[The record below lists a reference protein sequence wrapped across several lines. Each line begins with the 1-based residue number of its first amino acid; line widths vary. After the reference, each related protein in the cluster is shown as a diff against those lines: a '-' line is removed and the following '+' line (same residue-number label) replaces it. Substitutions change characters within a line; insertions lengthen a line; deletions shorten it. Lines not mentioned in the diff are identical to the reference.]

1 MRSLVV
7 NKFLSTCSILAI
19 YQLACIII
27 SVKRHVYYRLF
38 GITDHNSIN
47 EFLLVF
53 CYMPS
58 IWEIKYKYSLWMEH
72 QCVSIFRI
80 INTCISD
87 GLKFSVLIGTYIKC
101 TINCIWSHHL
111 YDSNTLLHLCYRAY
125 NSTSVSVGLFHF
137 ALEVQHKLSFMWF
150 LHFLLLKK
158 NPILKCLFVSGVL
171 PICLLVCF
179 LPPPKNINIKE
190 MLTLNVWEK
199 NPTIMVHQ
207 FLESFYCLPPSVD
220 TS

>member
-27 SVKRHVYYRLF
+27 SVKRHVYYRIF

-101 TINCIWSHHL
+101 TIVTIYMTVIHFCVFVTELI
-111 YDSNTLLHLCYRAY
+111 TLLQSVWVYFILHL
-125 NSTSVSVGLFHF
+125 
-137 ALEVQHKLSFMWF
+137 
-150 LHFLLLKK
+150 
-158 NPILKCLFVSGVL
+158 
-171 PICLLVCF
+171 
-179 LPPPKNINIKE
+179 
-190 MLTLNVWEK
+190 
-199 NPTIMVHQ
+199 
-207 FLESFYCLPPSVD
+207 
-220 TS
+220 